1 MGSVWVSLDG
11 GICRDA
17 QGSPVEEGTSVI
29 VFDLN
34 GRELA
39 ASRLADKRES
49 DGACI
54 FGFRLSG
61 IPSTENIYDLLI
73 NEQFWSLNRED
84 LDAGEWEVDLINP
97 ELSRRW
103 TESQDANEASG

>member
-39 ASRLADKRES
+39 ASRLADKRE
-49 DGACI
+49 
-54 FGFRLSG
+54 
-61 IPSTENIYDLLI
+61 
-73 NEQFWSLNRED
+73 RER
-84 LDAGEWEVDLINP
+84 E
-97 ELSRRW
+97 
-103 TESQDANEASG
+103 